1 MSLIDIENTYFFS
14 SSAALGAKNIRDDGS
29 SFQIRLDKPI
39 FVPPTA
45 VDCTIECR
53 SANIWFICPN
63 ISEKYNNNH
72 VYYSTTETEDG
83 TLTITDAN
91 NRIRSTLDNGK
102 TADIEFPT
110 GVFTYSALAVN
121 INQVLK
127 TYYDSLYEVP
137 ISGGITVIGQ
147 TPMFGRLYVSY
158 NVDIARFVWD
168 ISVGSLSE
176 INHGVLGMPP
186 NSRGNFNTSPV
197 NKKYFD
203 VTIPEGLYSVDD
215 INQTVQRLS
224 GMIVYEGSR
233 LSPKT
238 LKISGNGST
247 QRVIVTLASGFQL
260 EQSSILPN
268 NIAGLTLGFTN
279 PNRIISYSH
288 ENDYFEADSIAGL
301 TRINSFYL
309 HGDLVLEGLTVNNGF
324 DNVLTEIQITN
335 PPGSLIVYR
344 PFKPYKLNGCHLKY
358 GSKQELTFYLT
369 DENNRPVDTYGE
381 SFSFSIVVKYKVMT
395 NVTGMVGATPNARA
409 NVL

>member
-1 MSLIDIENTYFFS
+1 M
-14 SSAALGAKNIRDDGS
+14 
-29 SFQIRLDKPI
+29 
-39 FVPPTA
+39 
-45 VDCTIECR
+45 
-53 SANIWFICPN
+53 
-63 ISEKYNNNH
+63 
-72 VYYSTTETEDG
+72 
-83 TLTITDAN
+83 
-91 NRIRSTLDNGK
+91 
-102 TADIEFPT
+102 
-110 GVFTYSALAVN
+110 GVFNYQALAVN
-121 INQVLK
+121 INQALK
-127 TYYDSLYEVP
+127 DYYAAHHTIIVYN
-137 ISGGITVIGQ
+137 GITVVGEIPAISADSQ
-147 TPMFGRLYVSY
+147 CVVY
-158 NVDIARFVWD
+158 NVDIARFVWN
-168 ISVGSLSE
+168 IPIGRLSE
-176 INHGVLGMPP
+176 VNHGVLGMPP

-224 GMIVYEGSR
+224 GMILYKGSR

-247 QRVIVTLASGFQL
+247 QRIIVALASGFQF
-260 EQSSILPN
+260 EQSPMLPN
-268 NIAGLTLGFTN
+268 NIAGLTLGYTD
-279 PNRIISYSH
+279 PNRIISFTH
-288 ENDYFEADSIAGL
+288 ENDYFEADTIAGL

-344 PFKPYKLNGCHLKY
+344 PFNPYVLNGNHLKY

-369 DENNRPVDTYGE
+369 DENNRPIDTYGE

-409 NVL
+409 GVM